1 MEVAHTTDERGK
13 GFHALTRPQ
22 LIGTMAGLILTL
34 LLSAL
39 DQTIVG
45 TAMPRII
52 AQLNGFERYAWVTTV
67 YLLTSTIMVPIIGKL
82 SDMYGRKYFL
92 LGGAILFVAASALCG
107 ASGDLPLPFD
117 GMNQLILFRGLQGIG
132 GGMITGIVFAVIG
145 DIFPPAERGKVQ
157 GMFAGVFGLSSVIGP
172 ALGGWIT
179 DNLSWRWVFYVNLP
193 VGLLAIG
200 ALFFAFPYFA
210 SEGGKRA
217 IDWWGVGT
225 LIASLV
231 PILLALEW
239 VTGYGWGSAR
249 VIGGLAFG
257 FAMLGAF
264 LVAESRAEEPILSL
278 ALFKNRVFAVSAVA
292 LFMTGMGMFGAIL
305 FIPLFMQ
312 GVLGVSATAS
322 GSLLTP
328 LMLAL
333 IVGSVTSGQLVSR
346 LGRYKLVATLGL
358 ALMTVGLFLLS
369 GMRVD
374 TTTATVVR
382 NMIVTGLGLGLT
394 MPIYTL
400 AVQNA
405 VDRRLLGAATA
416 ATQFFRQIG
425 GTVGTAIF
433 TSLMLSRYHQQFSA
447 GVPSGVPAQALTAFD
462 NPLQL
467 VQIRAALEQQFAA
480 QPGGA
485 ALLATLL
492 DNVKESLVYAIQGS
506 FLLAA
511 ILLGVALA
519 VNFFLQDIPL
529 KKGFED
535 TPAAEVNAVAP
546 NATAAPGQAVQVAA
560 QGQGTILRRA
570 DEQAD

>member
-22 LIGTMAGLILTL
+22 LVGTMAGLILTL

-52 AQLNGFERYAWVTTV
+52 AQLDGFERYAWVTTV

-92 LGGAILFVAASALCG
+92 LGGAIIFVAASALCG

-257 FAMLGAF
+257 FVMLGAF
-264 LVAESRAEEPILSL
+264 LVAESRAKEPILSL
-278 ALFKNRVFAVSAVA
+278 DLFKNRVFAVSAVA

-333 IVGSVTSGQLVSR
+333 IVGSVASGQLVSR

-433 TSLMLSRYHQQFSA
+433 TSLMLSRYHTQFNA
-447 GVPSGVPAQALTAFD
+447 GVPNGVPAQALTAFD

-535 TPAAEVNAVAP
+535 TPAAEVNAAAP

>member
-52 AQLNGFERYAWVTTV
+52 AQLNGFERYAWVTTL
-67 YLLTSTIMVPIIGKL
+67 YLLTSTITVPIVGKL

-92 LGGAILFVAASALCG
+92 LIGAIIFVIASALCG

-157 GMFAGVFGLSSVIGP
+157 GMFAGVFGLSSVVGP

-193 VGLLAIG
+193 VGILAIA
-200 ALFFAFPYFA
+200 ALFIAFPYFA
-210 SEGGKRA
+210 AEGGKRR
-217 IDWWGVGT
+217 IDWAGVAT
-225 LIASLV
+225 LIATLV
-231 PILLALEW
+231 PILLALTW
-239 VTGYGWGSAR
+239 VTTYGWGSTR
-249 VIGGLAFG
+249 VIGLLLFG
-257 FAMLGAF
+257 FVMLGVF
-264 LVAESRAEEPILSL
+264 IFAESRAEEPILSL
-278 ALFKNRVFAVSAVA
+278 ELFKNRVFTVSAVA

-312 GVLGVSATAS
+312 GVQGVSATAS

-333 IVGSVTSGQLVSR
+333 ITGSVASGQLVSR
-346 LGRYKLVATLGL
+346 LGRYKMVAIVGL
-358 ALMTVGLFLLS
+358 AIMTVGLFLLS
-369 GMRVD
+369 GMHSD
-374 TTTATVVR
+374 TTRWIIVR
-382 NMIVTGLGLGLT
+382 NMLVVGLGLGLT

-400 AVQNA
+400 AVQNS
-405 VDRRLLGAATA
+405 VDRRMLGVATA

-433 TSLMLSRYHQQFSA
+433 TSLMLTRYHEQFNANVPA
-447 GVPSGVPAQALTAFD
+447 GVPAEALTAFD

-467 VQIRAALEQQFAA
+467 AQILPQLQQQFGQTPAGA
-480 QPGGA
+480 Q
-485 ALLATLL
+485 LLPVLL
-492 DNVKESLVYAIQGS
+492 TNVKESLVYAIQGS

-511 ILLGVALA
+511 VLLAIALI
-519 VNFFLQDIPL
+519 VNFFLQDLPL
-529 KKGFED
+529 KKRGED
-535 TPAAEVNAVAP
+535 TVAAEVNAAAP

-560 QGQGTILRRA
+560 QGQGVTLRRA
-570 DEQAD
+570 DGQAD

>member
-1 MEVAHTTDERGK
+1 MEVAHTAEESGK
-13 GFHALTRPQ
+13 GFQSLTRPQ
-22 LIGTMAGLILTL
+22 LIGTMVGLILTL

-52 AQLNGFERYAWVTTV
+52 ARLDGFERYAWVTTV
-67 YLLTSTIMVPIIGKL
+67 YLLTSTIAVPIIGKL
-82 SDMYGRKYFL
+82 SDMYGRKFFL
-92 LGGAILFVAASALCG
+92 LGGAILFVIASALCG
-107 ASGDLPLPFD
+107 ASGDLPLPLD
-117 GMNQLILFRGLQGIG
+117 GMNQLILFRGFQGIG

-193 VGLLAIG
+193 VGLLAIA
-200 ALFFAFPYFA
+200 ALFVAFPYFA
-210 SEGGKRA
+210 PEGGKRA
-217 IDWWGVGT
+217 IDWFGVAT

-231 PILLALEW
+231 PILLALTW
-239 VTGYGWGSAR
+239 VTTYGWGSAR
-249 VIGGLAFG
+249 VIGFLVFG
-257 FAMLGAF
+257 FVMLGVF
-264 LVAESRAEEPILSL
+264 IFAESRATEPILDL
-278 ALFKNRVFAVSAVA
+278 KLFQNRVFTVSAIA

-312 GVLGVSATAS
+312 GVQGVSATAS

-333 IVGSVTSGQLVSR
+333 ITGSITSGQLVSR
-346 LGRYKLVATLGL
+346 LGRYKMVAIVGLGV
-358 ALMTVGLFLLS
+358 MTVGLFLLS
-369 GMRVD
+369 GMHSD
-374 TTTATVVR
+374 TSQLTIVR
-382 NMIVTGLGLGLT
+382 NMIVVGLGLGLT

-405 VDRRLLGAATA
+405 VDRRMLGVATA

-433 TSLMLSRYHQQFSA
+433 TSLMLSRYHQQFNAS
-447 GVPSGVPAQALTAFD
+447 VPQGVPAQALTAFD

-467 VQIRAALEQQFAA
+467 VQLRDRLTEQFGAL
-480 QPGGA
+480 PGGA
-485 ALLATLL
+485 ALLQTLTN
-492 DNVKESLVYAIQGS
+492 NVRESLVYAIQGS
-506 FLLAA
+506 FFLAA
-511 ILLGVALA
+511 ILLGIAFV
-519 VNFFLQDIPL
+519 VNFFLKDIPL
-529 KKGFED
+529 RKTFD
-535 TPAAEVNAVAP
+535 DAPAQEVNAAAP
-546 NATAAPGQAVQVAA
+546 NATAAPGKAVQVAA
-560 QGQGTILRRA
+560 QGQGAILRRA